1 MSRQRPTRRRLI
13 GTCYFSF
20 PAALQ
25 RSLVPEI
32 DANAGTPG
40 VWLSPTRS
48 KVVNL
53 AHFSRIY
60 RLAPGVI
67 GAWLGAI
74 EELQR
79 ECRNRVDLPDYGLA
93 ISPQSQTR
101 ASQAE
106 LLKVR
111 RGVLRGCPWLSR
123 GQGCEGTVVHGGIH
137 SWYRLLQSPVPE
149 CD

>member
-1 MSRQRPTRRRLI
+1 MLITHTVERDQFGPFFEDLQARTR
-13 GTCYFSF
+13 
-20 PAALQ
+20 
-25 RSLVPEI
+25 
-32 DANAGTPG
+32 
-40 VWLSPTRS
+40 
-48 KVVNL
+48 
-53 AHFSRIY
+53 
-60 RLAPGVI
+60 VI
-67 GAWLGAI
+67 GAWPGAI

-79 ECRNRVDLPDYGLA
+79 QRRNRVNLPDYGLA